1 MEAPCSLSHRNSPKV
16 PISKISETNTMR
28 HIKKFV
34 SSGSRGLRG
43 GRCITFCSDGSK
55 ANVKARVTAVIIFTH
70 SICTG
75 VMGRARPMT
84 IAAMMVSDCPPLVGR
99 IKRMASESERIE
111 EVRKYIEA
119 TIAEID
125 SHTEDMEKLFKMD
138 RWSKDSALYE
148 IIINSYERH
157 RNTLKRIQKIVE
169 GGKVESGLYT
179 LSAKSEID
187 MVKER
192 IEKLENDLVNSES
205 KLSDSE
211 ILDGFSEIKSGEAGR
226 MSERKP
232 KE

>member
-1 MEAPCSLSHRNSPKV
+1 M
-16 PISKISETNTMR
+16 
-28 HIKKFV
+28 
-34 SSGSRGLRG
+34 
-43 GRCITFCSDGSK
+43 
-55 ANVKARVTAVIIFTH
+55 
-70 SICTG
+70 IC
-75 VMGRARPMT
+75 
-84 IAAMMVSDCPPLVGR
+84 
-99 IKRMASESERIE
+99 MASELEKIE
-111 EVRKYIEA
+111 EVKKYIEA

-125 SHTEDMEKLFKMD
+125 SHTENMEKLFKMD
-138 RWSKDSALYE
+138 KWSRDRELYE

-157 RNTLKRIQKIVE
+157 RNTLKRIQKMVE

-192 IEKLENDLVNSES
+192 IEKLENDLMKKHMEDSES

-232 KE
+232 KESNP

>member
-1 MEAPCSLSHRNSPKV
+1 M
-16 PISKISETNTMR
+16 
-28 HIKKFV
+28 
-34 SSGSRGLRG
+34 
-43 GRCITFCSDGSK
+43 
-55 ANVKARVTAVIIFTH
+55 
-70 SICTG
+70 IC
-75 VMGRARPMT
+75 
-84 IAAMMVSDCPPLVGR
+84 MVSELE
-99 IKRMASESERIE
+99 KIE
-111 EVRKYIEA
+111 EVKKYIEA

-125 SHTEDMEKLFKMD
+125 SHTESMEKLFKMD
-138 RWSKDSALYE
+138 KWSRDRELYE

-157 RNTLKRIQKIVE
+157 RNTLKRIQKMVE

-192 IEKLENDLVNSES
+192 IEKLENDLMKKHMEDSES

-232 KE
+232 KESNP

>member
-1 MEAPCSLSHRNSPKV
+1 M
-16 PISKISETNTMR
+16 I
-28 HIKKFV
+28 
-34 SSGSRGLRG
+34 
-43 GRCITFCSDGSK
+43 D
-55 ANVKARVTAVIIFTH
+55 
-70 SICTG
+70 
-75 VMGRARPMT
+75 
-84 IAAMMVSDCPPLVGR
+84 
-99 IKRMASESERIE
+99 MASELEKIE
-111 EVRKYIEA
+111 EVKKYIEA

-125 SHTEDMEKLFKMD
+125 SHTKNMEKLFKVDKWSRD
-138 RWSKDSALYE
+138 RELYE

-157 RNTLKRIQKIVE
+157 RNTLKRIQKMVE

-192 IEKLENDLVNSES
+192 IVKLENAVNPES

-232 KE
+232 KESDQSD

>member
-1 MEAPCSLSHRNSPKV
+1 M
-16 PISKISETNTMR
+16 
-28 HIKKFV
+28 
-34 SSGSRGLRG
+34 
-43 GRCITFCSDGSK
+43 
-55 ANVKARVTAVIIFTH
+55 
-70 SICTG
+70 IC
-75 VMGRARPMT
+75 
-84 IAAMMVSDCPPLVGR
+84 MVSELE
-99 IKRMASESERIE
+99 KIE
-111 EVRKYIEA
+111 EVKKYIEA

-125 SHTEDMEKLFKMD
+125 SHTESMEKLFKMD
-138 RWSKDSALYE
+138 KWSRDRELYE

-157 RNTLKRIQKIVE
+157 RNTLKRIQKMVE

-192 IEKLENDLVNSES
+192 IEKLENDLMKKHMEDTES

-232 KE
+232 KESNP